1 MSKKLTTKT
10 FKVTL
15 TFNCKPSSSDAVIE
29 SILLGSLLDTFGGL
43 CVGEYSP
50 TFVTQIKVTK

>member
-15 TFNCKPSSSDAVIE
+15 TFDHKPSSSDAVLE
-29 SILLGSLLDTFGGL
+29 NILLHSLLDTFGGL
-43 CVGEYSP
+43 CVDAYLP
-50 TFVTQIKVTK
+50 NYVTQIKVTK